1 MTALLLL
8 ARPVFAVL
16 LMAVVGLYIWTG
28 YKADLHSRVW
38 PDRPLGPT
46 GPKGQRGQ

>member
-1 MTALLLL
+1 MTALLL

-16 LMAVVGLYIWTG
+16 LLAVVGLCIWTG
-28 YKADLHSRVW
+28 YKADLPGNTW
-38 PDRPLGPT
+38 PHRPLGPG

>member
-1 MTALLLL
+1 MTALLL

-28 YKADLHSRVW
+28 YKADRHRRLW
-38 PDRPLGPT
+38 PDRPLGSP
-46 GPKGQRGQ
+46 GPKGQRAQ